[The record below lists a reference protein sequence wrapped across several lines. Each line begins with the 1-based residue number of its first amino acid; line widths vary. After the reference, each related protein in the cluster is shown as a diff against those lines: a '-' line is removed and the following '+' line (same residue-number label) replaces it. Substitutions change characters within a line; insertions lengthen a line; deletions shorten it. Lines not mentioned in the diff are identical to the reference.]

1 MNKIKQFLITTI
13 AIVCLSTSAFAG
25 SFGIGVSG
33 TAASVSAS
41 GTETT
46 GAQTAGTAQTDNSV
60 VRATAGNRIMFGSV
74 FAEYN
79 FLDSERFTLGID
91 YIPGEADV
99 NKETLSRTDTNSDG
113 TENNLQAGT
122 RKANAKISD
131 HVTYY
136 GELVLGA
143 GIYGKVGFAQVDIKT
158 TESTATTVAAT
169 TGSYPNKTLDAW
181 TYGIG
186 QKGNLGKNGFY
197 KVEGFITDYDTFSA
211 TSTGGVGNAN
221 TVSADLDVVGASLKI
236 GLKF

>member
-46 GAQTAGTAQTDNSV
+46 PAGSETDTSV
-60 VRATAGNRIMFGSV
+60 IKATAGNQVMFGSV
-74 FAEYN
+74 FVEYN

-91 YIPGEADV
+91 YIPGEADI
-99 NKETLSRTDTNSDG
+99 NSSKLSRTDAASADG
-113 TENNLQAGT
+113 NAQGGI
-122 RKANAKISD
+122 RSANASISD

-136 GELVLGA
+136 GEFVLGA
-143 GIYGKVGFAQVDIKT
+143 GIYAKAGFAQVDIKT
-158 TESTATTVAAT
+158 DDTSTATGTI
-169 TGSYPNKTLDAW
+169 GKYPDKTLDAW

-197 KVEGFITDYDTFSA
+197 KVEGFITDYDNFSA
-211 TSTGGVGNAN
+211 TSTGGVNAN
-221 TVSADLDVVGASLKI
+221 TVSAELDVVGASLKV
-236 GLKF
+236 GVKF

>member
-33 TAASVSAS
+33 TAASVSSS
-41 GTETT
+41 GSETT

-60 VRATAGNRIMFGSV
+60 VRATAGNDVMFGSV

-91 YIPGEADV
+91 YIPGDFDV
-99 NKETLSRTDTNSDG
+99 NKETLSRTNAASADLNAQGGVES
-113 TENNLQAGT
+113 
-122 RKANAKISD
+122 ANATISD

-143 GIYGKVGFAQVDIKT
+143 GIYTKVGFAQVDIET
-158 TESTATTVAAT
+158 NDTSTATGT
-169 TGSYPNKTLDAW
+169 TGSYLNKTLDAW

-186 QKGNLGKNGFY
+186 QKGNFGKNGFY
-197 KVEGFITDYDTFSA
+197 KVEGF
-211 TSTGGVGNAN
+211 NW
-221 TVSADLDVVGASLKI
+221 LR
-236 GLKF
+236 